1 MAETDDL
8 LSVEVEGVGDAIRNV
23 TRIFSRDSLRGLNGH
38 VGAYVTEKLKDFL
51 DEMSVSRHKTADRL
65 GARPTHYLEY
75 ASGRSGPG
83 RQTTELGKVDAKE
96 INIVIRN
103 TPGLKRAWG
112 PLNITPRKA
121 RALTIPLAKESYGK
135 SVAEFEREGHVLF
148 RPEKKNGEKSNV
160 LAETVSVKRKGR
172 RKKGE
177 SATVTEIRPMYA
189 LVKRVRVPQ
198 DRGLLPTKDKFL
210 LWAAEAVEG
219 WNANEKN
226 MQG

>member
-8 LSVEVEGVGDAIRNV
+8 ISVEVEGVGDAIRNV

-103 TPGLKRAWG
+103 TPGLKRAYG
-112 PLNITPRKA
+112 PLNIVPRKA
-121 RALTIPLAKESYGK
+121 RALTIPLAAESYGK
-135 SVAEFEREGHVLF
+135 SVAELRREGHVLF
-148 RPEKKNGEKSNV
+148 RPKGANI
-160 LAETVSVKRKGR
+160 LAEETDAPRPKGR
-172 RKKGE
+172 RGRKGGGQAVAE
-177 SATVTEIRPMYA
+177 KTIRPMYA
-189 LVKRVRVPQ
+189 LVKRAHVPQ
-198 DRGLLPTKDKFL
+198 DRGLLPTKEDFR
-210 LWAAEAVEG
+210 LWAADAADG
-219 WNANEKN
+219 WAENVRN